1 LLLVV
6 VNLLHAQH
14 QSCPGAFEQAFFP
27 PTSTDAVTV
36 FNAAQVTIDGS
47 VIQASNAFTGGAIQ
61 DEDAIDDFHFS
72 GCSGMRLGVANS
84 TNGVQTAMYTDYSF
98 STGPIQS
105 PCFKI
110 FDIDRNDELIIN
122 VSHNGNTYIFGQGNI
137 QYTLLDQNNSCITKL
152 IAQNAFTST
161 CTPPAPNIN
170 NSLRGGMQICVDGPV
185 DNIELIFYD
194 KGTTTGGS
202 YTFCELTTCAAI
214 LPIELNSFDAISDTD
229 QVMLSWETASEL
241 NLSHFEIQKSRS
253 GEDFQAI
260 GSVDQAGGA
269 DQNTEYA
276 YADASPRETN
286 YYRLA
291 MIDLDG
297 SIEYSKI
304 IFAAMEVDHALF
316 PNPIVSDYA
325 ELTSGEYNQIVLTDL
340 SGRVVR
346 QFGHNTWVQGEVKQR
361 LDFSSVSPGS
371 YFLQIVS
378 AKGKKQTLRVVKG
391 N

>member
-1 LLLVV
+1 
-6 VNLLHAQH
+6 
-14 QSCPGAFEQAFFP
+14 
-27 PTSTDAVTV
+27 
-36 FNAAQVTIDGS
+36 
-47 VIQASNAFTGGAIQ
+47 
-61 DEDAIDDFHFS
+61 
-72 GCSGMRLGVANS
+72 M
-84 TNGVQTAMYTDYSF
+84 
-98 STGPIQS
+98 
-105 PCFKI
+105 
-110 FDIDRNDELIIN
+110 
-122 VSHNGNTYIFGQGNI
+122 
-137 QYTLLDQNNSCITKL
+137 
-152 IAQNAFTST
+152 
-161 CTPPAPNIN
+161 
-170 NSLRGGMQICVDGPV
+170 
-185 DNIELIFYD
+185 
-194 KGTTTGGS
+194 
-202 YTFCELTTCAAI
+202 
-214 LPIELNSFDAISDTD
+214 
-229 QVMLSWETASEL
+229 

-260 GSVDQAGGA
+260 GWVDQAGGA

-346 QFGHNTWVQGEVKQR
+346 QFGHNKWVQGEVKQR